1 MKTVTDTGTGGF
13 SQGKQALKKKK
24 KRLQNVSTFSSPA
37 LLPSKPSNLPPR
49 SKNMLSSLAREEDP
63 AQQPHLHLL
72 SAGKTI

>member
-24 KRLQNVSTFSSPA
+24 RLQNVNTFSSPA
-37 LLPSKPSNLPPR
+37 LPPSKPSNLPPR
-49 SKNMLSSLAREEDP
+49 SKNMLSSSAREEDP
-63 AQQPHLHLL
+63 AQQPYLHLL